1 MADISY
7 DPHGAGAPAK
17 IDEAKRQKLLEL
29 VRGRAL
35 ARPTDLAQDEVMV
48 WPSLVV
54 VEAVCA
60 TVFLGIL
67 TLLSIFVGA
76 PLTEHANANATPN
89 PSKAP
94 WYFLNLQEL
103 LLHMDAGLAGVIVPT
118 TALVAI
124 AAIPYIDRSPL
135 GVGILG
141 TSAKGRKIA
150 GFSALFTIVVTV
162 VYVVADEYLQEPG
175 VDANGEPTSTPRTG
189 WRLGNWLIDFTDK
202 HTGSDVFGSGLI
214 RWMFDISVPEFVG
227 KFIYPSIVL
236 TLTIGILVGLVQT
249 LFRPTRREMIIALFT
264 GFFTIYWVLAIIG
277 TSFRGEAQDL
287 TWPWN
292 LPLTHH

>member
-1 MADISY
+1 MAELVQQ
-7 DPHGAGAPAK
+7 PGRPGGVPAQ

-35 ARPTDLAQDEVMV
+35 ARPTDLAEDEVMV

-67 TLLSIFVGA
+67 TLLSIFISA
-76 PLTEHANANATPN
+76 PLTEHANVNKTPN

-103 LLHMDAGLAGVIVPT
+103 LLHMNPGLAGVIVPT
-118 TALVAI
+118 VALGAI
-124 AAIPYIDRSPL
+124 AAIPYFDRSPL

-141 TSAKGRKIA
+141 TSSKGRKIV
-150 GFSALFTIVVTV
+150 GFTTVFTTAVLIVMI
-162 VYVVADEYLQEPG
+162 VADEYIG
-175 VDANGEPTSTPRTG
+175 SSPRTG
-189 WRLGNWLIDFTDK
+189 WGIGTWLKDQ
-202 HTGSDVFGSGLI
+202 GASELI
-214 RWMFDISVPEFVG
+214 YNT
-227 KFIYPSIVL
+227 IYPSIVMIVF
-236 TLTIGILVGLVQT
+236 IGLLMGMVQVM
-249 LFRPTRREMIIALFT
+249 FRPTRREMIIALFT
-264 GFFTIYWVLAIIG
+264 GFFVTYWVLTIFG
-277 TSFRGEAQDL
+277 TSFRGPGQDL

>member
-1 MADISY
+1 MAEISY
-7 DPHGAGAPAK
+7 DPQAAGAPEK

-118 TALVAI
+118 MALVSI

-150 GFSALFTIVVTV
+150 GFSAAFTTAVLTI
-162 VYVVADEYLQEPG
+162 YIVADEVIAG
-175 VDANGEPTSTPRTG
+175 KRSG
-189 WRLGNWLIDFTDK
+189 WGIGNWLTDQTDAR
-202 HTGSDVFGSGLI
+202 TGEDVFGAGLI
-214 RWMFDISVPEFVG
+214 RWMFDVSTPEFVG
-227 KFIYPSIVL
+227 KIVYPSIVM
-236 TLTIGILVGLVQT
+236 IVSILALVALVQAM
-249 LFRPTRREMIIALFT
+249 FRPTRREMIIALFT
-264 GFFTIYWVLAIIG
+264 GFFTAYWVLAIFG
-277 TSFRGEAQDL
+277 TSFRGEGQDL

-292 LPLTHH
+292 LPLAH

>member
-1 MADISY
+1 MAEISY
-7 DPHGAGAPAK
+7 DPGSSGPATK

-35 ARPTDLAQDEVMV
+35 ARPTDLAEDEVMV

-54 VEAVCA
+54 VEAVSA
-60 TVFLGIL
+60 TVFLGLL
-67 TLLSIFVGA
+67 TLLSIFVSA
-76 PLTEHANANATPN
+76 PLTEHANTNATPN

-118 TALVAI
+118 LALVAI
-124 AAIPYIDRSPL
+124 AAIPYFDRSPL

-150 GFSALFTIVVTV
+150 GFSALWTTAVLTIYIVL
-162 VYVVADEYLQEPG
+162 DEVISG
-175 VDANGEPTSTPRTG
+175 KRSG
-189 WRLGNWLIDFTDK
+189 WGIGNWLINFTED
-202 HTGSDVFGSGLI
+202 HTSENIFGSRLI
-214 RWMFDISVPEFVG
+214 DFVFNVSVPEFVG
-227 KFIYPSIVL
+227 KIVYPTIVMVVS
-236 TLTIGILVGLVQT
+236 IGIMVGAVQRI
-249 LFRPTRREMIIALFT
+249 FRPTRREMIIALFT
-264 GFFTIYWVLAIIG
+264 GFFTAYWVLAIFG
-277 TSFRGEAQDL
+277 TSFRGPGQDL
-287 TWPWN
+287 SWPWN

>member
-1 MADISY
+1 MAEITAQPGS
-7 DPHGAGAPAK
+7 APAQ

-35 ARPTDLAQDEVMV
+35 ARPTDLADDEVMV

-60 TVFLGIL
+60 TVFLMLL
-67 TLLSIFVGA
+67 TLLSIFVSA
-76 PLTEHANANATPN
+76 PLTEHANVNHTPN

-118 TALVAI
+118 FALMAI

-141 TSAKGRKIA
+141 TSAKGRKII
-150 GFSALFTIVVTV
+150 GFTTV
-162 VYVVADEYLQEPG
+162 LTTVILVAYIVADEYIG
-175 VDANGEPTSTPRTG
+175 ADHFTG
-189 WRLGNWLIDFTDK
+189 WGVKTYLSDHGYSELIYGWVYPTI
-202 HTGSDVFGSGLI
+202 VMLI
-214 RWMFDISVPEFVG
+214 
-227 KFIYPSIVL
+227 
-236 TLTIGILVGLVQT
+236 TIGIMAGIINAI
-249 LFRPTRREMIIALFT
+249 FKPTRREMIIALFT
-264 GFFTIYWVLAIIG
+264 GFFVTYWVLTIFG
-277 TSFRGEAQDL
+277 TSFRGPGQNL
-287 TWPWN
+287 MWPWH